1 MFNLKH
7 FDSVSQANE
16 GAELHLTNP
25 LTGELAYI
33 GDDESMPVKIRLL
46 GYDSDIAAKEVQ
58 RKAKI
63 QAKELRRKSNKDVDI
78 DKMTR
83 ESCELYARLT
93 VELINV
99 PSEESTEK
107 KFVPRKTTF
116 EECVKLYMDYKE
128 IRKQVGDFIAD
139 NTNFIKD

>member
-16 GAELHLTNP
+16 GAELHLINP

-46 GYDSDIAAKEVQ
+46 GYDSDVSAKEAQ
-58 RKAKI
+58 KKAK
-63 QAKELRRKSNKDVDI
+63 ALRRKNNSNDIDI

-107 KFVPRKTTF
+107 KFVSRKTTF

>member
-46 GYDSDIAAKEVQ
+46 GYDSDVSAKEAQ
-58 RKAKI
+58 KKAK
-63 QAKELRRKSNKDVDI
+63 ALRRKNNSNDIDI

-99 PSEESTEK
+99 PAEESTEK
-107 KFVPRKTTF
+107 KFVSRETTF
-116 EECVKLYMDYKE
+116 EECVKLYMNYKE